1 MIRLLTATV
10 LSLSAWACSAPP
22 MATAGP
28 GDGAAPGVVAA
39 IPRTPPAQ
47 ALDAEL
53 ARAMAAVG
61 ARGLAVALIADGQ
74 VTYVQAMGQRNEAGD
89 ALQTD
94 TVMYGAS
101 LTKPLFAYAVMQLVD
116 EGRIDLDAPIERYLP
131 QPLPSYAP
139 QPGYPDWRALAGDER
154 WRRLT
159 PRMLLSHRSGLANF
173 ASLEPDGKLRFHFEP
188 GTRYAY
194 SGTGLMLLQFVLER
208 GLGLDLAAEMQ
219 RRVFDRFEMRRSS
232 LTWRSETAA
241 NQADGYTAGGSPMPH
256 KRFQHVLAAGSMD
269 TTIADFARFAAGF
282 MRGEGLSAAGRAGM
296 LAPQWPIS
304 TARQFPT
311 LLPELPAARRRPGLA
326 AGLGLIVFDGPQG
339 PGFYKGGHDDST
351 GNTWVC
357 VAAGRRCAVLL
368 SNDVRAEAVFPR
380 LVSLM
385 LGETGVPWDWEY
397 GR

>member
-1 MIRLLTATV
+1 MIRLMTATA
-10 LSLSAWACSAPP
+10 LSLSACACSAPP
-22 MATAGP
+22 MAAAGP
-28 GDGAAPGVVAA
+28 GAGAAPGVEAA
-39 IPRTPPAQ
+39 IHRTPSAQ

-61 ARGLAVALIADGQ
+61 ARGLAAALIADGQ
-74 VTYVQAMGQRNEAGD
+74 VAYVQAMGQRNEAGD
-89 ALQTD
+89 PLQVD

-131 QPLPSYAP
+131 RPLPSYSP
-139 QPGYPDWRALAGDER
+139 EPGYPDWRALAGDER

-173 ASLEPDGKLRFHFEP
+173 ASLEPDGRLRLHFEP

-194 SGTGLMLLQFVLER
+194 SGAGLMLLQFVLER
-208 GLGLDLAAEMQ
+208 GLGLDLADEMQ

-241 NQADGYTAGGSPMPH
+241 NQADGYTASDSPMAH

-269 TTIADFARFAAGF
+269 TTIADVARFAAGF

-296 LAPQWPIS
+296 LAPQWPIT

-311 LLPELPAARRRPGLA
+311 LLPELPAARRRAGLA

-339 PGFYKGGHDDST
+339 PGFYKGGHDDGT

-357 VAAGRRCAVLL
+357 VEAGRRCAVLL

-380 LVSLM
+380 LVSFM